1 MGPSNR
7 ETGGKHVGQTKPGL
21 YRGESQVSE
30 KLGEL
35 SRSCSKQALLPIHQ
49 TLPKEAL
56 GTRGFRKEF
65 WFLCV
70 RKKFCKGDQ
79 KTNSTEV
86 ATLSNQG
93 RMMSPS
99 ESRRL
104 CVAHGHVRELR
115 SPAFIQ
121 GYELY
126 GVFLMVRLEFPGK
139 HLCFFH
145 VKLELYWNTCL
156 FFFLFFKS
164 LLPLFLYSSLAI
176 RGSFPGFRA
185 CAKGPTLCSSDPRA
199 VVLLPFLHGRHSP
212 L

>member
-1 MGPSNR
+1 M
-7 ETGGKHVGQTKPGL
+7 
-21 YRGESQVSE
+21 
-30 KLGEL
+30 

-79 KTNSTEV
+79 KTNSKEV
-86 ATLSNQG
+86 AALSNQG

-115 SPAFIQ
+115 SPDFIQ

-126 GVFLMVRLEFPGK
+126 SVFLMVRLEFPGK
-139 HLCFFH
+139 HLCFCL

-156 FFFLFFKS
+156 FFFKS

-176 RGSFPGFRA
+176 WGSFSGFRA
-185 CAKGPTLCSSDPRA
+185 CAKGPALCSSDPPA